1 MLFLIS
7 SVKTVISPDK
17 KNKKV
22 MKTTYFYSSN
32 FSSETPSS
40 TDLYEVDQTVLT
52 DKSFYDGK
60 VYIRVVGLSPFQLV
74 MKVKEQ

>member
-17 KNKKV
+17 NKKV
-22 MKTTYFYSSN
+22 MIWTDFYNSSN

-52 DKSFYDGK
+52 DKNFYDGK
-60 VYIRVVGLSPFQLV
+60 YMRVVGLSPFQLV